1 MQEQA
6 LINEFH
12 RRISKKE
19 SILDLIPVIERE
31 YSSSVILN
39 YYLGYYHEQNK
50 AFNEA
55 EERYLH
61 CIHICPSFANSYLN
75 LGAYYF
81 SVLREREAE
90 GVLSA
95 IFNKKTLDTSVAART
110 LTYDFPTQLRICSL
124 LGPYYIRIKER
135 KKAIHV
141 YSTIHSKIQ
150 ECKQMNYTLVEGW
163 KNLCMGLGGL
173 FNKIDPE
180 RAYQYFLGG
189 IHKYNIQISE
199 PIYRDM
205 LLNLDRQLVQ
215 GAILVKNYCME
226 PQNPQIDFN
235 QLYPSSSSVQL
246 VQLSHEKIRIGY
258 LTPDLNKN
266 AVGLF
271 STVLLKHFNREKFEV
286 YVYYT
291 NDKKDEFT
299 ALFMSYPN
307 IHWFDVHEFPTDK
320 LYKFI
325 HDEHEIDIL
334 VDMIAMGVGGKP
346 ELISMKP
353 AKMIVNYLGFP
364 DTGYLPQYTHRIT
377 DRICDP
383 GVKGGYTEKLIY
395 MPRTFICYK
404 LFENV
409 PTPEIRYVPAKRR
422 LNIGIFNKV
431 DKQHPFIR
439 KIWKTIL
446 SKRKNA
452 VLFIKGEID
461 KELYADFPQDQLK
474 SLPFTETLPEYFE
487 QMNAMDVCFDTHPY
501 SGTTTTAS
509 CLFMGLPVIT
519 LYKPTNHHVSNVSA
533 SFLTQVG
540 DQDLICSSITEYV
553 NKAVNFSLE
562 TPEKRL
568 SRRTR
573 FLELMDG
580 HRYMKEYE
588 QLLLEEF
595 TNMV

>member
-1 MQEQA
+1 MQEQE

-19 SILDLIPVIERE
+19 SIIDLIPIIEGE
-31 YSSSVILN
+31 YSSNVVLN

-75 LGAYYF
+75 LGNYYF
-81 SVLREREAE
+81 SVLREKEGE
-90 GVLSA
+90 GVLNA
-95 IFNKKTLDTSVAART
+95 IFNKKTLDTTTASRT
-110 LTYDFPTQLRICSL
+110 LIYDYPTQLRICSI
-124 LGPYYIRIKER
+124 LGPYYIRINE
-135 KKAIHV
+135 KKKV
-141 YSTIHSKIQ
+141 TKLYTTMYLKIQ
-150 ECKQMNYTLVEGW
+150 ECKQINYTLIEGW

-173 FNKIDPE
+173 FNKSDPE
-180 RAYQYFLGG
+180 RAYQYFLEGMN
-189 IHKYNIQISE
+189 KYNIQMSE
-199 PIYRDM
+199 PVYRDM
-205 LLNLDRQLVQ
+205 LLDLDRKLFQNAV
-215 GAILVKNYCME
+215 LVKNYCINPKE
-226 PQNPQIDFN
+226 PPAILTD
-235 QLYPSSSSVQL
+235 LYPLPINQPKRHT
-246 VQLSHEKIRIGY
+246 HEKIRIGY
-258 LTPDLNKN
+258 LTPDFNKN

-299 ALFMSYPN
+299 TMFMSYPHVN
-307 IHWFDVHEFPTDK
+307 WLDVHDLDTDK
-320 LYKFI
+320 LYHLI
-325 HDEHEIDIL
+325 HHQHEIDIL
-334 VDMIAMGVGGKP
+334 IDTIAMGVGGKP
-346 ELISMKP
+346 ELIALKP
-353 AKMIVNYLGFP
+353 ARMIVNYLGFP

-383 GVKGGYTEKLIY
+383 VDRQGYSERLLY
-395 MPRTFICYK
+395 MPRNFICYT

-409 PTPEIRYVPAKRR
+409 PTPEIRYSPTKRR
-422 LNIGIFNKV
+422 LNVGIFNKK

-446 SKRKNA
+446 TKRKNV
-452 VLFIKGEID
+452 VLYIKGEID
-461 KELYADFPQDQLK
+461 QEMYTDFPQDQLK

-487 QMNAMDVCFDTHPY
+487 QMNEMDVCFDTHPY

-509 CLFMGLPVIT
+509 CLFMGLPIIT
-519 LYKPTNHHVSNVSA
+519 LYKPSNHHVSNVSA

-540 DQDLICSSITEYV
+540 DQDLVCSSITEYV

-562 TPEKRL
+562 TTEKRL
-568 SRRTR
+568 KRRNR
-573 FLELMDG
+573 FLDLMDG